1 MAGPDFLKFDGD
13 FTQPSQLSGVTGD
26 GVVTHCAKQLAVEF
40 IRSRAD
46 LSQESVPLGID
57 SVESMDRQ
65 QVGRRSEH
73 ALVATD

>member
-1 MAGPDFLKFDGD
+1 
-13 FTQPSQLSGVTGD
+13 TQPCQLSGVTGD
-26 GVVTHCAKQLAVEF
+26 GVVTHRAKQLAVEF
-40 IRSRAD
+40 VRSRAD